1 MSDKDEARVDAVL
14 AGDDDDDSPGVG
26 YRPSAEDAS
35 VLAEID
41 AILGPKFA
49 EIAEN
54 ISERASCTS
63 VCASS
68 SNGGGKGALEEMKER
83 RAEARAIGK
92 IKEDLARLQVHR
104 LIEEYAPVA
113 E

>member
-1 MSDKDEARVDAVL
+1 MSDKDEARVDAML
-14 AGDDDDDSPGVG
+14 AGDDDDGPGAG
-26 YRPSAEDAS
+26 YRPSAEDAA

-104 LIEEYAPVA
+104 LTEEYAPVA